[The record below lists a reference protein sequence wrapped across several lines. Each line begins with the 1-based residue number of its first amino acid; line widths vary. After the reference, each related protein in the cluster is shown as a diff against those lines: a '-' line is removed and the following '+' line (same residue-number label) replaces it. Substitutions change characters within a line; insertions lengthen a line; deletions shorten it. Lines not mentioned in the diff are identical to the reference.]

1 MIDIDEIEEICDV
14 MIDGGFQH
22 CPPAGC
28 GSAEKVKELITRLRE
43 AKKDAERYRWLRDKS
58 HTVTGVT
65 PCAFAMKDGDLMED
79 WNGQY
84 GLLCMGA
91 LDAAVDEAVSENQA

>member
-1 MIDIDEIEEICDV
+1 MIDIELVQNQCEAAIKNGYGHLPVIE
-14 MIDGGFQH
+14 
-22 CPPAGC
+22 C
-28 GSAEKVKELITRLRE
+28 GNAVKINELITRLRE
-43 AKKDAERYRWLRDKS
+43 AEKDAARYRWLRDRA

-65 PCAFAMKDGDLMED
+65 PCAFAMKDGDLMKD

-91 LDAAVDEAVSENQA
+91 LDAAVDEAISENKA